1 MSTAGGNNSGSGNVL
16 EYLVLGL
23 PNCGKSSLI
32 KNLLRMTKKQRQ
44 KLSDC
49 APLPTVPT
57 NGVEHTVLTKKI
69 ALREIGGSYIQ
80 LWPSYLPSAAG
91 IIFVVD
97 GVNNAQLSGSLM
109 LLMTLLTNPELEKKP
124 KAVILNKC
132 DTPHCMSQSQLREIG
147 NFDQVTLESPFSIF
161 ATSCLNGEGIECIY
175 SWLQTSKKV

>member
-1 MSTAGGNNSGSGNVL
+1 
-16 EYLVLGL
+16 
-23 PNCGKSSLI
+23 
-32 KNLLRMTKKQRQ
+32 MTKKQRQ

-80 LWPSYLPSAAG
+80 LWPSYLPSATG

-109 LLMTLLTNPELEKKP
+109 LLMTLLTNPELEKKR

-132 DTPHCMSQSQLREIG
+132 DTPHCMSQLQLREIVVSMETG
-147 NFDQVTLESPFSIF
+147 LRVFTVGYKHPKKSE
-161 ATSCLNGEGIECIY
+161 ATSIA
-175 SWLQTSKKV
+175 TP